1 MLWALSPL
9 QRRKKNLR
17 KIFLTMDY
25 LNIPSAMEALQNPLP
40 KSFHVGAPYQNQI
53 QQMEEQNKTA
63 GTLVIILL
71 VIASFAVIVLSASE
85 ARAWQ
90 KVSEGKS

>member
-1 MLWALSPL
+1 
-9 QRRKKNLR
+9 
-17 KIFLTMDY
+17 MDY
-25 LNIPSAMEALQNPLP
+25 INIPSAMEALQNPLP

-71 VIASFAVIVLSASE
+71 VIASVAVIVLSASE

>member
-1 MLWALSPL
+1 
-9 QRRKKNLR
+9 
-17 KIFLTMDY
+17 MDY

-40 KSFHVGAPYQNQI
+40 KSFHVSAPYQNQI

-71 VIASFAVIVLSASE
+71 VIASIAVIAMSTSE

-90 KVSEGKS
+90 KISENKT